1 MLFGFGQRSWQS
13 QDAIPRSQP
22 IEASH
27 SAAIIQANDK
37 LYSFSTNF
45 KLVFC
50 KSDQICVSRTSVE
63 YTTC

>member
-1 MLFGFGQRSWQS
+1 MLFGLVQRRWLS

-22 IEASH
+22 IEASY

-37 LYSFSTNF
+37 LCSSSNF

-50 KSDQICVSRTSVE
+50 KSDQICVSRASVE